1 MILADKIIEERKKN
15 GWSQE
20 ELAEKLGVSRQSV
33 SKWESAQSVPDL
45 NRILNM
51 SKIFG
56 VSTDY
61 LLKDEIDTVQK
72 NYESIAVE
80 VESKNIKNVSMEE
93 AVDFL
98 KISEENSMWSALSI
112 FLYIASPIVLL
123 ILSGLAESKLFGVSE
138 DMIISVGVPVL
149 LFMVALGVY
158 ISIGC
163 GNRAKKY
170 KFISRNEIETA
181 YGVDGLVR
189 EKKNNHSNKS
199 TNTIAIGVVACILAC
214 VPLLVSTA
222 LTDEDYII
230 FNMVALLIFIIAV
243 SVNRMAQ
250 VGLVKDSYDKLLQEG
265 DFTVANKKIATVINK
280 VSSVYWGIAL
290 AIYLAWSLYTMK
302 WGFTWI
308 VWPVAGV
315 LYAVV
320 INITKIF
327 VKAED

>member
-72 NYESIAVE
+72 NSESIAVE
-80 VESKNIKNVSMEE
+80 VDSKNIRNVSMEE

-112 FLYIASPIVLL
+112 FLYTASPIVLL

-158 ISIGC
+158 ISISC

-181 YGVDGLVR
+181 YGVAGLVR
-189 EKKNNHSNKS
+189 EKKNNHSNKY

-222 LTDEDYII
+222 LTNEGYII
-230 FNMVALLIFIIAV
+230 FNMVALLNFIIAI
-243 SVNRMAQ
+243 SVNRMVQ

-280 VSSVYWGIAL
+280 VSSVYWAIAL
-290 AIYLAWSLYTMK
+290 AIYLAWSLYTMD
-302 WGFTWI
+302 WEFTWI

-315 LYAVV
+315 SYTVV

-327 VKAED
+327 IKAED

>member
-72 NYESIAVE
+72 NSESTSIE
-80 VESKNIKNVSMEE
+80 VDSKNIKNVSMEE

-98 KISEENSMWSALSI
+98 KISEENSIWISWAV

-123 ILSGLAESKLFGVSE
+123 ILSGLSESKLFDVSE
-138 DMIISVGVPVL
+138 DMIVAVGVPVL
-149 LFMVALGVY
+149 LLMVALGVY
-158 ISIGC
+158 ISISC
-163 GNRAKKY
+163 GNRAKEY
-170 KFISRNEIETA
+170 KFLHKDEIETA

-189 EKKNNHSNKS
+189 EKKSNHSSKYK
-199 TNTIAIGVVACILAC
+199 NTIAIGVVACILAC
-214 VPLLVSTA
+214 VPLLISEAFTN
-222 LTDEDYII
+222 EDYII

-243 SVNRMAQ
+243 SVNRMVR

-265 DFTVANKKIATVINK
+265 DFTVANKKIAPTINK
-280 VSSVYWGIAL
+280 VSSAYWGVAL

-315 LYAVV
+315 SYAVV
-320 INITKIF
+320 INITKMFI
-327 VKAED
+327 KAED